1 MDGELPIGNGFKEQF
16 EFKEQNY
23 LAHIKHYT
31 VVSED
36 ELIQF
41 RVKDGEFLVH
51 LFSLEGCVSF
61 KIYLDE
67 DLIWKSCS
75 SEIIAE
81 QELIDV
87 LGFVIDMNAFYG

>member
-1 MDGELPIGNGFKEQF
+1 
-16 EFKEQNY
+16 
-23 LAHIKHYT
+23 KHYT

-51 LFSLEGCVSF
+51 LFSLEGFVSF

-75 SEIIAE
+75 SEIVTE
-81 QELIDV
+81 QELVDV
-87 LGFVIDMNAFYG
+87 IGIMIDMNEFYG